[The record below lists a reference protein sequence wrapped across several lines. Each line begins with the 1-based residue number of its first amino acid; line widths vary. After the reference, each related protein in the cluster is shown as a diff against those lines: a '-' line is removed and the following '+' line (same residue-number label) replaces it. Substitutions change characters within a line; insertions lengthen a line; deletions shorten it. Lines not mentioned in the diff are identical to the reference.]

1 MSERPFGPPPPLWAR
16 AGLPAVNWKRQR
28 GLLISV
34 GVFLAMLIVLQLI
47 KGEGISYFDVSSITT
62 GAATLAIAA
71 VGETIV
77 ILAGGFDLS
86 AGAVISLVNVM
97 IIQFLGGGSEFSSEV
112 AALSGAEFIGAAL
125 ALALAVGAAVGAING
140 FLIAFLG
147 LSAIVV
153 TLATMFI
160 AQGAALLVMA
170 HAGGEAPWEFSMFFT
185 GEAIAGVL
193 PAPIV
198 VLAIVIVLWLALR
211 NSRLGTGIYAIGSD
225 EKSALAS
232 GTDVRMTKFWTYT
245 IAGMCYGAAGMF
257 MTAQIGAGDPL
268 IGAKFLLKIFAAVVI
283 GGTLIGGGRG
293 GCVGTVFGALTLT
306 IILTIFLLL
315 GMRTWYV
322 PLAEGAILILAVL
335 GLSMSRDLP
344 AVDAVRGWARALGAR
359 RVVPAAPAPV
369 AAVTA
374 ATAGGPGLL
383 QDLLDRMVERRGQAP
398 PSRPAPGWLAR
409 NQATL
414 RYISPTYVM
423 FAVIVIATAV
433 LFGANLSPLDYLN
446 VLLLFT
452 AFLAILGL
460 GQGAVII
467 SGGLDLSIAWAIAFP
482 AIVVTTYCFGEDGP
496 AYWAVPLALAIGLA
510 IGFLNGIVIVLFN
523 LSPIIVTL
531 AMAGML
537 EGISLIFSDGAPI
550 GGSPP
555 VLRWFVSSRLLGIAP
570 IGWFLIAFA
579 FAATVLLNRTAFGRR
594 LYTVGNSVTVARLSG
609 VWTASVIVG
618 AYMLSGFC
626 SALVGVLL
634 SGFSG
639 QAFFGMG
646 DPFLLQSIAVVVLGG
661 TLITGGR
668 GHFIG
673 ILGGALLFTA
683 LGSLLT
689 GTMLPEA
696 VRSIIYGLVLLG
708 AIVALRERA
717 DA

>member
-1 MSERPFGPPPPLWAR
+1 MSQGSLVPPPSRWPRL
-16 AGLPAVNWKRQR
+16 GLPAVNWSRQR
-28 GLLISV
+28 GLLIAV
-34 GVFLAMLIVLQLI
+34 GVFMVMLIILQLI

-62 GAATLAIAA
+62 GATTLALAA

-125 ALALAVGAAVGAING
+125 AMALAVGAAVGAING

-170 HAGGEAPWEFSMFFT
+170 HAGGEAPWEFSMFFS
-185 GEAIAGVL
+185 GDAVAGVL

-198 VLAIVIVLWLALR
+198 VLAVVIALWLALR
-211 NSRLGTGIYAIGSD
+211 NSRLGTALYAVGSD
-225 EKSALAS
+225 ERSALAS

-245 IAGMCYGAAGMF
+245 IAGVCYGAAGLF

-268 IGAKFLLKIFAAVVI
+268 IGTKFLLKIFAAVVI

-293 GCVGTVFGALTLT
+293 GCVGSVFGALTLT

-344 AVDAVRGWARALGAR
+344 LVDTVRGWRRALGAR
-359 RVVPAAPAPV
+359 TPAPARAAAAPR
-369 AAVTA
+369 
-374 ATAGGPGLL
+374 GQGPL
-383 QDLLDRMVERRGQAP
+383 QDLLGQVALRGG
-398 PSRPAPGWLAR
+398 PAGPGPGWLAR

-423 FAVIVIATAV
+423 FAVIVIATVV
-433 LFGANLSPLDYLN
+433 LFGADLSVLDYLN

-467 SGGLDLSIAWAIAFP
+467 SGGLDLSVAWAITFP

-510 IGFLNGIVIVLFN
+510 IGFLNGIAIVLFN

-570 IGWFLIAFA
+570 IGWFLIAFTI
-579 FAATVLLNRTAFGRR
+579 AATIFLNRTAFGRR
-594 LYTVGNSVTVARLSG
+594 LYAVGNSVTVARLSG
-609 VWTASVIVG
+609 VWTGSVIVG

-626 SALVGVLL
+626 SALVGVFF
-634 SGFSG
+634 SGFSA

-646 DPFLLQSIAVVVLGG
+646 DPYLLQSIAVVVLGG

-668 GHFIG
+668 GHFVG

-717 DA
+717 DG

>member
-1 MSERPFGPPPPLWAR
+1 MSDRSLVPPPSRWPR
-16 AGLPAVNWKRQR
+16 VGLAAVNWNRQR
-28 GLLISV
+28 GLLMSV
-34 GVFLAMLIVLQLI
+34 GVFLVMLIILQLI
-47 KGEGISYFDVSSITT
+47 KGEGITYFDVSSITT
-62 GAATLAIAA
+62 GAATLALAA

-97 IIQFLGGGSEFSSEV
+97 IIQFLGGGSEFSSDV
-112 AALSGAEFIGAAL
+112 AVLSGAEFIGAAL
-125 ALALAVGAAVGAING
+125 ALALAVGAAIGAING

-160 AQGAALLVMA
+160 AQGAALLVMT

-198 VLAIVIVLWLALR
+198 VLAVVIVLWLALR

-245 IAGMCYGAAGMF
+245 IAGVCYGAAGMF
-257 MTAQIGAGDPL
+257 MTAQIGSADPL

-293 GCVGTVFGALTLT
+293 GCVGTIFGALTLT

-335 GLSMSRDLP
+335 GLSLSRDMP
-344 AVDAVRGWARALGAR
+344 VVETVRGWRRALGAR
-359 RVVPAAPAPV
+359 ALASSPAASV
-369 AAVTA
+369 
-374 ATAGGPGLL
+374 TAGGQGLL
-383 QDLLDRMVERRGQAP
+383 QDLLGRAEARGGPGSAR
-398 PSRPAPGWLAR
+398 RPAAGWLAR

-423 FAVIVIATAV
+423 FAVIVIATV
-433 LFGANLSPLDYLN
+433 VIFGGDLSALEYLN

-467 SGGLDLSIAWAIAFP
+467 SGGLDLSVAWAITFP
-482 AIVVTTYCFGEDGP
+482 AIVVTTFCFGKDGP
-496 AYWAVPLALAIGLA
+496 AYWAVPLALVIGLA
-510 IGFLNGIVIVLFN
+510 IGFLNGLTIVLFR

-531 AMAGML
+531 AMAGLL

-555 VLRWFVSSRLLGIAP
+555 VLRWFVSGRLLGIAP

-579 FAATVLLNRTAFGRR
+579 IAATIFLNRTAFGRR
-594 LYTVGNSVTVARLSG
+594 LYAVGNSVTVARLSG
-609 VWTASVIVG
+609 VWTGSVIVG

-626 SALVGVLL
+626 SALVGVFL

-646 DPFLLQSIAVVVLGG
+646 DPYLLQSIAVVVLGG

-668 GHFIG
+668 GHFVG

>member
-1 MSERPFGPPPPLWAR
+1 MTLRSPGPLPRWADVS
-16 AGLPAVNWKRQR
+16 LPTVNWQRQR

-34 GVFLAMLIVLQLI
+34 GVFLVMLIILQLI
-47 KGEGISYFDVSSITT
+47 KGEGINYFDVSSVTT
-62 GAATLAIAA
+62 GATTLALAA

-97 IIQFLGGGSEFSSEV
+97 IIQFLGGGSEFSSDV

-125 ALALAVGAAVGAING
+125 ALALAVGAAIGAING

-160 AQGAALLVMA
+160 AQGAALLVMT

-193 PAPIV
+193 PAPII
-198 VLAIVIVLWLALR
+198 VLAIAIVLWLALR

-245 IAGMCYGAAGMF
+245 IAGVCYGAAGMF

-268 IGAKFLLKIFAAVVI
+268 IGTKFLLKIFAAVVI

-322 PLAEGAILILAVL
+322 PLAEGAILIFAVL

-344 AVDAVRGWARALGAR
+344 VFETVRGWRRALGTR
-359 RVVPAAPAPV
+359 WLAPV
-369 AAVTA
+369 SSA
-374 ATAGGPGLL
+374 ATAAVGGRGLL
-383 QDLLDRMVERRGQAP
+383 QDLLSSATVRSGPD
-398 PSRPAPGWLAR
+398 PAQSAAGWLAR

-423 FAVIVIATAV
+423 FAVIVIATVV
-433 LFGANLSPLDYLN
+433 LFGESLSALEYLN

-467 SGGLDLSIAWAIAFP
+467 SGGLDLSVAWAITFP
-482 AIVVTTYCFGEDGP
+482 AIVVTTFCFGENGP

-510 IGFLNGIVIVLFN
+510 IGFLNGIMIVLFS

-531 AMAGML
+531 AMAGLL

-570 IGWFLIAFA
+570 IGWFLIGFA
-579 FAATVLLNRTAFGRR
+579 IAATIFLNRTAFGRR

-609 VWTASVIVG
+609 VWTGSVIVG

-646 DPFLLQSIAVVVLGG
+646 DPYLLQSIAVVVLGG

-668 GHFIG
+668 GHFVG

-717 DA
+717 DG

>member
-1 MSERPFGPPPPLWAR
+1 MNGRPLLPLPRFDR
-16 AGLPAVNWKRQR
+16 ASLPVVNWQRQR

-34 GVFLAMLIVLQLI
+34 GVFLVMLIILQLV

-62 GAATLAIAA
+62 GATTLALAA

-97 IIQFLGGGSEFSSEV
+97 IIQFLGGGSEFSSDV

-125 ALALAVGAAVGAING
+125 ALALAVGAVIGAING

-160 AQGAALLVMA
+160 AQGAALLVMT

-193 PAPIV
+193 PAPII
-198 VLAIVIVLWLALR
+198 VLAVVIALWLALR

-225 EKSALAS
+225 EKSARAS

-245 IAGMCYGAAGMF
+245 IAGVCYGAAGMF

-322 PLAEGAILILAVL
+322 PLAEGAILIFAVL

-344 AVDAVRGWARALGAR
+344 VVDVVRGWRQALATR
-359 RVVPAAPAPV
+359 WRSPVVPS
-369 AAVTA
+369 
-374 ATAGGPGLL
+374 AGLKGDGLL
-383 QDLLDRMVERRGQAP
+383 QDLLGRTAARGGP
-398 PSRPAPGWLAR
+398 DLTRPTAGWFTR

-423 FAVIVIATAV
+423 FAVIVIATV
-433 LFGANLSPLDYLN
+433 VIFGGDLSALEYLN

-467 SGGLDLSIAWAIAFP
+467 SGGLDLSVAWAVTFP
-482 AIVVTTYCFGEDGP
+482 AIVVTTFCFGENGP

-510 IGFLNGIVIVLFN
+510 IGFLNGIMIVLFS

-555 VLRWFVSSRLLGIAP
+555 VLRWFVSSRLLGLAP

-579 FAATVLLNRTAFGRR
+579 IVATIFLNRTAFGRR

-609 VWTASVIVG
+609 VWTGSVIVG

-668 GHFIG
+668 GHFVG

-696 VRSIIYGLVLLG
+696 VRSIIYGL
-708 AIVALRERA
+708 
-717 DA
+717 

>member
-1 MSERPFGPPPPLWAR
+1 MSDRSLMPPPSRWPRVSLT
-16 AGLPAVNWKRQR
+16 AVNWNRQR

-34 GVFLAMLIVLQLI
+34 GVFLVMLIILQLV

-62 GAATLAIAA
+62 GATTLALAA

-97 IIQFLGGGSEFSSEV
+97 IIQFLGGGSEFSSDV
-112 AALSGAEFIGAAL
+112 AALSGADFIGAAL
-125 ALALAVGAAVGAING
+125 ALALAVGGVIGAING

-160 AQGAALLVMA
+160 AQGAALLVMT

-193 PAPIV
+193 PAPII
-198 VLAIVIVLWLALR
+198 VLATVIVLWLALR

-245 IAGMCYGAAGMF
+245 IAGVCYGAAGMF

-322 PLAEGAILILAVL
+322 PLAEGAILIFAVL

-344 AVDAVRGWARALGAR
+344 VFETVRGWRRALGAR
-359 RVVPAAPAPV
+359 WRAPVVPS
-369 AAVTA
+369 
-374 ATAGGPGLL
+374 AGLRGDGLL
-383 QDLLDRMVERRGQAP
+383 QDLLGRAAARGGPAQA
-398 PSRPAPGWLAR
+398 RPAAGWLAR

-423 FAVIVIATAV
+423 FAVIVIATVV
-433 LFGANLSPLDYLN
+433 LFGENLSALEYLN

-467 SGGLDLSIAWAIAFP
+467 SGGLDLSVAWAIAFP
-482 AIVVTTYCFGEDGP
+482 AIVVTTYCFGENGP

-510 IGFLNGIVIVLFN
+510 IGFLNGLMIVLFR

-555 VLRWFVSSRLLGIAP
+555 VLRWFVSGRLLGIAP

-579 FAATVLLNRTAFGRR
+579 IAATIFLNRTAFGRR
-594 LYTVGNSVTVARLSG
+594 LYAVGNSVTVARLSG
-609 VWTASVIVG
+609 VWTGSVIVG

-668 GHFIG
+668 GHFVG

>member
-1 MSERPFGPPPPLWAR
+1 MRGKGFS
-16 AGLPAVNWKRQR
+16 LPWTHPSRLSIDWSRRR
-28 GLLISV
+28 GLAISV
-34 GVFLAMLIVLQLI
+34 GVFVAMLIVLQSI
-47 KGEGISYFDVSSITT
+47 KGEGISYFDMSSITT
-62 GAATLAIAA
+62 GATTLALAA

-97 IIQFLGGGSEFSSEV
+97 IVRFLGGAAAFATGTP
-112 AALSGAEFIGAAL
+112 ALSGAEFIAAAL
-125 ALALAVGAAVGAING
+125 ALSLAVGGLIGAING

-147 LSAIVV
+147 LQAIVV

-185 GEAIAGVL
+185 GDAVAGVL

-198 VLAIVIVLWLALR
+198 VLALVVGLWLLLK
-211 NSRLGTGIYAIGSD
+211 NSRLGTGIYAVGSD
-225 EKSALAS
+225 ENAALAS
-232 GTDVRMTKFWTYT
+232 GADVRMTKFWTYT

-268 IGAKFLLKIFAAVVI
+268 IGAKFLLKIFAAVVL

-335 GLSMSRDLP
+335 GLSMNRESPAIETVRTWVRTLAASGRIPRPAGARTSERPVVQRDLLSQM
-344 AVDAVRGWARALGAR
+344 AARED
-359 RVVPAAPAPV
+359 
-369 AAVTA
+369 
-374 ATAGGPGLL
+374 PG
-383 QDLLDRMVERRGQAP
+383 E
-398 PSRPAPGWLAR
+398 SRPMAGWFTR
-409 NQATL
+409 NRATL
-414 RYISPTYVM
+414 RYISPTYAM
-423 FAVIVIATAV
+423 FAAIVVATVI
-433 LFGANLSPLDYLN
+433 LYGESLSALDYLN
-446 VLLLFT
+446 ALLLFT

-467 SGGLDLSIAWAIAFP
+467 SGGLDLSVAWAITFP
-482 AIVVTTYCFGEDGP
+482 AIVVTTYCFGENGP
-496 AYWAVPLALAIGLA
+496 AYWAVPLALAIGLL
-510 IGFLNGIVIVLFN
+510 IGFLNGVVIVLFS

-531 AMAGML
+531 AMAGIL
-537 EGISLIFSDGAPI
+537 EGVSLVFSDGAPI

-555 VLRWFVSSRLLGIAP
+555 ALRWFLSGRLLGLTP
-570 IGWFLIAFA
+570 IGWFLVAFA
-579 FAATVLLNRTAFGRR
+579 LAATVFLNQTAFGRR
-594 LYTVGNSVTVARLSG
+594 LYTIGNSITVARLSG
-609 VWTASVIVG
+609 VWTGSIVVG

-668 GHFIG
+668 GHFVG

-683 LGSLLT
+683 LGSMLS

-708 AIVALRERA
+708 AVVALRERA
-717 DA
+717 GA

>member
-1 MSERPFGPPPPLWAR
+1 MSERPFGPQTPWAR

-62 GAATLAIAA
+62 GATTLALAA

-112 AALSGAEFIGAAL
+112 AALSGAEFIAAAL
-125 ALALAVGAAVGAING
+125 ALSLAVGGAVGAING

-170 HAGGEAPWEFSMFFT
+170 HAGGEAPWEFSMFFS
-185 GEAIAGVL
+185 GDAVVGAL

-198 VLAIVIVLWLALR
+198 VLAVVIALWLALR
-211 NSRLGTGIYAIGSD
+211 NSRLGTGIYAVGSD
-225 EKSALAS
+225 EKAALAS

-268 IGAKFLLKIFAAVVI
+268 IGTKFLLKIFAAVVI

-293 GCVGTVFGALTLT
+293 GCVGSVFGALTLT

-344 AVDAVRGWARALGAR
+344 AVDAVRGWARALGAGR
-359 RVVPAAPAPV
+359 AVPAAPAALAAP
-369 AAVTA
+369 AAV
-374 ATAGGPGLL
+374 TAGGPGLL
-383 QDLLDRMVERRGQAP
+383 QDLLGRVAEHRGRAP
-398 PSRPAPGWLAR
+398 ARPVRPAGWLAR

-433 LFGANLSPLDYLN
+433 LFGADLSVLDYLN

-482 AIVVTTYCFGEDGP
+482 AIVVTTYCFGENGP

-555 VLRWFVSSRLLGIAP
+555 VLRWFVSGRLLGIAP

-579 FAATVLLNRTAFGRR
+579 IAATVLLNRTAFGRR

-668 GHFIG
+668 GHFVG

>member
-1 MSERPFGPPPPLWAR
+1 MKGGEAPGRFLLPWSRPGRPSIDWSR
-16 AGLPAVNWKRQR
+16 RR
-28 GLLISV
+28 GLAISV
-34 GVFLAMLIVLQLI
+34 GVFVTMLIVLQLV

-62 GAATLAIAA
+62 GAATLALAA

-97 IIQFLGGGSEFSSEV
+97 IVRFLGGAAAFATGTP
-112 AALSGAEFIGAAL
+112 ALSGAEFIAAAL
-125 ALALAVGAAVGAING
+125 TLSLAVGGLVGAING

-147 LSAIVV
+147 LQAIVV

-185 GEAIAGVL
+185 GDAVAGAL

-198 VLAIVIVLWLALR
+198 VLALVVGLWLLLK
-211 NSRLGTGIYAIGSD
+211 NSRLGTGIYAVGSD
-225 EKSALAS
+225 ENAALAS
-232 GTDVRMTKFWTYT
+232 GADVRMTKFWTYA

-257 MTAQIGAGDPL
+257 MTAQIGTGDPL
-268 IGAKFLLKIFAAVVI
+268 IGAKFLLKIFAAVVL
-283 GGTLIGGGRG
+283 GGTLLGGGRG

-335 GLSMSRDLP
+335 GLSMNRESPAIEAVRSWVRTLAAGGLIPRPAGARASGRQAVQRDLL
-344 AVDAVRGWARALGAR
+344 RRMTARDD
-359 RVVPAAPAPV
+359 
-369 AAVTA
+369 
-374 ATAGGPGLL
+374 PG
-383 QDLLDRMVERRGQAP
+383 E
-398 PSRPAPGWLAR
+398 SRPLAGWLTR
-409 NQATL
+409 NRATL
-414 RYISPTYVM
+414 RYISPTYAM
-423 FAVIVIATAV
+423 FAAIVVATMI
-433 LFGANLSPLDYLN
+433 LYGESLSALDYLN
-446 VLLLFT
+446 ALLLFT
-452 AFLAILGL
+452 AFLALLGL

-467 SGGLDLSIAWAIAFP
+467 SGGLDLSVAWAITFP
-482 AIVVTTYCFGEDGP
+482 AIVVTTYCFGENGP
-496 AYWAVPLALAIGLA
+496 AYWAVPLALAIGLL
-510 IGFLNGIVIVLFN
+510 IGFLNGIVIVLFS
-523 LSPIIVTL
+523 LSPIIATL
-531 AMAGML
+531 AMAGIL
-537 EGISLIFSDGAPI
+537 EGVSLVFSDGAPI

-555 VLRWFVSSRLLGIAP
+555 ALRWFLSGRLLGITP
-570 IGWFLIAFA
+570 IGWFLVAFA
-579 FAATVLLNRTAFGRR
+579 LAATVFLNQTAFGRR

-609 VWTASVIVG
+609 VWTGSIVVG
-618 AYMLSGFC
+618 VYMLSGFC
-626 SALVGVLL
+626 SALVGVML

-683 LGSLLT
+683 LGSMLS

-708 AIVALRERA
+708 AVVALRERA
-717 DA
+717 GA

>member
-1 MSERPFGPPPPLWAR
+1 MNGRPLLPLPRLDR
-16 AGLPAVNWKRQR
+16 ASLPVVNWQRQR

-34 GVFLAMLIVLQLI
+34 GVFLVMLIILQLV

-62 GAATLAIAA
+62 GATTLALAA

-97 IIQFLGGGSEFSSEV
+97 IIQFLGGGSEFSSDV

-125 ALALAVGAAVGAING
+125 ALALAVGAVIGAING

-160 AQGAALLVMA
+160 AQGAALLVMT

-193 PAPIV
+193 PAPII
-198 VLAIVIVLWLALR
+198 VLAVVIVLWLLLR

-225 EKSALAS
+225 ERSALAS

-245 IAGMCYGAAGMF
+245 IAGVCYGAAGMF

-322 PLAEGAILILAVL
+322 PLAEGAILIFAVL

-344 AVDAVRGWARALGAR
+344 VVDVVRGWRQALRTRWRAP
-359 RVVPAAPAPV
+359 VVPSV
-369 AAVTA
+369 GL
-374 ATAGGPGLL
+374 GGDGLL
-383 QDLLDRMVERRGQAP
+383 QDLLGRTAARGGP
-398 PSRPAPGWLAR
+398 DLTRPTAGWFTR

-423 FAVIVIATAV
+423 FAVIVIATV
-433 LFGANLSPLDYLN
+433 VIFGKDLSALEYLN

-467 SGGLDLSIAWAIAFP
+467 SGGLDLSVAWAITFP
-482 AIVVTTYCFGEDGP
+482 AIVVTTFCFGENGP

-510 IGFLNGIVIVLFN
+510 IGCLNGLMIVLFRM
-523 LSPIIVTL
+523 SPIIVTL

-555 VLRWFVSSRLLGIAP
+555 VLRWFVSGRLLGIAP

-579 FAATVLLNRTAFGRR
+579 IAATIFLNRTAFGRR

-609 VWTASVIVG
+609 VWTGSVIVG

-668 GHFIG
+668 GHFVG

>member
-1 MSERPFGPPPPLWAR
+1 MSDRSLVPPPSRWPRVGVA
-16 AGLPAVNWKRQR
+16 AVNWNRQR
-28 GLLISV
+28 GLLMSV
-34 GVFLAMLIVLQLI
+34 GVFLVMLIILQLI
-47 KGEGISYFDVSSITT
+47 KGEGITYFDVSSITT
-62 GAATLAIAA
+62 GAATLALAA

-97 IIQFLGGGSEFSSEV
+97 IIQFLGGGSEFSSDV
-112 AALSGAEFIGAAL
+112 AVLSGAEFIGAAL
-125 ALALAVGAAVGAING
+125 ALALAVGATIGAING
-140 FLIAFLG
+140 FLIAFVG

-160 AQGAALLVMA
+160 AQGAALLVMT

-193 PAPIV
+193 PAPII
-198 VLAIVIVLWLALR
+198 VLAVVIVLWLALR

-245 IAGMCYGAAGMF
+245 IAGVCYGAAGMF
-257 MTAQIGAGDPL
+257 MTAQIGSADPL

-293 GCVGTVFGALTLT
+293 GCVGTIFGALTLT

-335 GLSMSRDLP
+335 GLSLSRDLP
-344 AVDAVRGWARALGAR
+344 VVETVRGWRRAPSTRALASS
-359 RVVPAAPAPV
+359 PAAS
-369 AAVTA
+369 VT
-374 ATAGGPGLL
+374 TGGQGLL
-383 QDLLDRMVERRGQAP
+383 QDLLGRAEARGGPGSAR
-398 PSRPAPGWLAR
+398 RPAAGWLAR

-423 FAVIVIATAV
+423 FAVIVIATV
-433 LFGANLSPLDYLN
+433 VIFGGDLSALEYLN

-467 SGGLDLSIAWAIAFP
+467 SGGLDLSVAWAITFP
-482 AIVVTTYCFGEDGP
+482 AIVVTTFCFGEDGP
-496 AYWAVPLALAIGLA
+496 AYWAVPLALVIGLA
-510 IGFLNGIVIVLFN
+510 IGFLNGFMIVLFR

-555 VLRWFVSSRLLGIAP
+555 VLRWFVSGRLLGIAP

-579 FAATVLLNRTAFGRR
+579 IAATIFLNRTAFGRR
-594 LYTVGNSVTVARLSG
+594 LYAVGNSVTVARLSG
-609 VWTASVIVG
+609 VWTGSVIVG

-626 SALVGVLL
+626 SALVGVFL

-646 DPFLLQSIAVVVLGG
+646 DPYLLQSIAVVVLGG

-668 GHFIG
+668 GHFVG

-717 DA
+717 DG

>member
-1 MSERPFGPPPPLWAR
+1 
-16 AGLPAVNWKRQR
+16 
-28 GLLISV
+28 
-34 GVFLAMLIVLQLI
+34 
-47 KGEGISYFDVSSITT
+47 
-62 GAATLAIAA
+62 
-71 VGETIV
+71 
-77 ILAGGFDLS
+77 
-86 AGAVISLVNVM
+86 
-97 IIQFLGGGSEFSSEV
+97 
-112 AALSGAEFIGAAL
+112 
-125 ALALAVGAAVGAING
+125 
-140 FLIAFLG
+140 
-147 LSAIVV
+147 
-153 TLATMFI
+153 
-160 AQGAALLVMA
+160 
-170 HAGGEAPWEFSMFFT
+170 
-185 GEAIAGVL
+185 
-193 PAPIV
+193 
-198 VLAIVIVLWLALR
+198 
-211 NSRLGTGIYAIGSD
+211 
-225 EKSALAS
+225 
-232 GTDVRMTKFWTYT
+232 MTKFWTYT

-359 RVVPAAPAPV
+359 RVVPAAPAPA
-369 AAVTA
+369 AAV
-374 ATAGGPGLL
+374 TAGGPGLL

-398 PSRPAPGWLAR
+398 PSRPAAGWLAR

-482 AIVVTTYCFGEDGP
+482 AIVVTTYCFGENGP

-668 GHFIG
+668 GHFVG

>member
-1 MSERPFGPPPPLWAR
+1 M
-16 AGLPAVNWKRQR
+16 
-28 GLLISV
+28 SV
-34 GVFLAMLIVLQLI
+34 GVFLVMLIILQLI
-47 KGEGISYFDVSSITT
+47 KGEGITYFDVSSITT
-62 GAATLAIAA
+62 GAATLALAA

-97 IIQFLGGGSEFSSEV
+97 IIQFLGGGSEFSSDV
-112 AALSGAEFIGAAL
+112 AVLSGAEFIGAAL
-125 ALALAVGAAVGAING
+125 ALALAVGAAIGAING
-140 FLIAFLG
+140 FLIAFVG

-160 AQGAALLVMA
+160 AQGAALLVMT

-193 PAPIV
+193 PAPII
-198 VLAIVIVLWLALR
+198 VLAVVIVLWLALR

-245 IAGMCYGAAGMF
+245 IAGVCYGAAGMF
-257 MTAQIGAGDPL
+257 MTAQIGSADPL

-293 GCVGTVFGALTLT
+293 GCVGTIFGALTLT

-335 GLSMSRDLP
+335 GLSLSRDMP
-344 AVDAVRGWARALGAR
+344 VVETVRGWRRALGAR
-359 RVVPAAPAPV
+359 ALAPR
-369 AAVTA
+369 TA
-374 ATAGGPGLL
+374 ATVTAGGQGLL
-383 QDLLDRMVERRGQAP
+383 QDLLGRAEARGGPGSAR
-398 PSRPAPGWLAR
+398 RPAAGWLAR

-423 FAVIVIATAV
+423 FAVIVIATV
-433 LFGANLSPLDYLN
+433 VIFGGDLSALEYLN

-467 SGGLDLSIAWAIAFP
+467 SGGLDLSVAWAITFP
-482 AIVVTTYCFGEDGP
+482 AIVVTTFCFGKDGP
-496 AYWAVPLALAIGLA
+496 AYWAVPLALVIGLA
-510 IGFLNGIVIVLFN
+510 IGFLNGLMIVLFR

-531 AMAGML
+531 AMAGLL

-555 VLRWFVSSRLLGIAP
+555 VLRWFVSGRLLGIAP

-579 FAATVLLNRTAFGRR
+579 IAATIFLNRTAFGRR
-594 LYTVGNSVTVARLSG
+594 LYAVGNSVTVARLSG
-609 VWTASVIVG
+609 VWTGSVIVG

-626 SALVGVLL
+626 SALVGVFL

-646 DPFLLQSIAVVVLGG
+646 DPYLLQSIAVVVLGG

-668 GHFIG
+668 GHFVG

>member
-1 MSERPFGPPPPLWAR
+1 MSGKGFSLPWAHGGRPSIDWSR
-16 AGLPAVNWKRQR
+16 RR
-28 GLLISV
+28 GLAISV
-34 GVFLAMLIVLQLI
+34 GVFVAMLIVLQFV

-62 GAATLAIAA
+62 GAATLALAA

-97 IIQFLGGGSEFSSEV
+97 IVQFLGGAAAFATG
-112 AALSGAEFIGAAL
+112 APALSGAEFIAAAL
-125 ALALAVGAAVGAING
+125 ALSLAVGGLIGAING

-147 LSAIVV
+147 LQAIVV

-185 GEAIAGVL
+185 GDAVAGVL

-198 VLAIVIVLWLALR
+198 VLALVVGLWLLLK
-211 NSRLGTGIYAIGSD
+211 NSRLGTGIYAVGSD
-225 EKSALAS
+225 ENAALAS
-232 GTDVRMTKFWTYT
+232 GADVRMTKFWTYA

-268 IGAKFLLKIFAAVVI
+268 IGAKFLLKIFAAVVL

-335 GLSMSRDLP
+335 GLSMNRESPAIETVRAWMRTLAAGGRIPRPANARAGGRQAVPRDLLSRMAARDDP
-344 AVDAVRGWARALGAR
+344 GESQPMAGWF
-359 RVVPAAPAPV
+359 
-369 AAVTA
+369 T
-374 ATAGGPGLL
+374 
-383 QDLLDRMVERRGQAP
+383 
-398 PSRPAPGWLAR
+398 R
-409 NQATL
+409 NRATL
-414 RYISPTYVM
+414 RYISPTYAM
-423 FAVIVIATAV
+423 FAAIVVATVI
-433 LFGANLSPLDYLN
+433 FYGEGLSALDYLN
-446 VLLLFT
+446 ALLLFT

-467 SGGLDLSIAWAIAFP
+467 SGGLDLSVAWAITFP
-482 AIVVTTYCFGEDGP
+482 AIVVTTYCFGENGP
-496 AYWAVPLALAIGLA
+496 AYWAVPLALAIGLL
-510 IGFLNGIVIVLFN
+510 IGFLNGVVIVLFG

-531 AMAGML
+531 AMAGIL
-537 EGISLIFSDGAPI
+537 EGVSLVFSDGAPI

-555 VLRWFVSSRLLGIAP
+555 ALRWFLSGRLLGITP
-570 IGWFLIAFA
+570 IGWFLVAFA
-579 FAATVLLNRTAFGRR
+579 LAATVFLNQTAFGRR
-594 LYTVGNSVTVARLSG
+594 LYTVGNSMTVARLSG
-609 VWTASVIVG
+609 VWTGSIVVG

-668 GHFIG
+668 GHFVG

-683 LGSLLT
+683 LGSMLS

-708 AIVALRERA
+708 AVVALRERA
-717 DA
+717 GA

>member
-1 MSERPFGPPPPLWAR
+1 M
-16 AGLPAVNWKRQR
+16 
-28 GLLISV
+28 SV
-34 GVFLAMLIVLQLI
+34 GVFLVMLIILQLI
-47 KGEGISYFDVSSITT
+47 KGEGITYFDVSSITT
-62 GAATLAIAA
+62 GAATLALAA

-97 IIQFLGGGSEFSSEV
+97 IIQFLGGGSEFSSDV
-112 AALSGAEFIGAAL
+112 AVLSGAEFIGAAL
-125 ALALAVGAAVGAING
+125 ALALAVGAAIGAING
-140 FLIAFLG
+140 FLIAFVG

-160 AQGAALLVMA
+160 AQGAALLVMT

-193 PAPIV
+193 PAPII
-198 VLAIVIVLWLALR
+198 VLAVVIVLWLALR

-245 IAGMCYGAAGMF
+245 IAGVCYGAAGMF
-257 MTAQIGAGDPL
+257 MTAQIGSADPL

-293 GCVGTVFGALTLT
+293 GCVGTIFGALTLT

-335 GLSMSRDLP
+335 GLSLSRDMP
-344 AVDAVRGWARALGAR
+344 VVETVRGWRRALGAR
-359 RVVPAAPAPV
+359 ALASSPAASV
-369 AAVTA
+369 
-374 ATAGGPGLL
+374 TAGGQGLL
-383 QDLLDRMVERRGQAP
+383 QDLLGRADARGGPGSAR
-398 PSRPAPGWLAR
+398 RPAAGWLAR

-423 FAVIVIATAV
+423 FAVIVIATV
-433 LFGANLSPLDYLN
+433 VIFGGDLSALEYLN

-467 SGGLDLSIAWAIAFP
+467 SGGLDLSVAWAITFP
-482 AIVVTTYCFGEDGP
+482 AIVVTTFCFGEDGP
-496 AYWAVPLALAIGLA
+496 AYWAVPLALVIGLA
-510 IGFLNGIVIVLFN
+510 IGFLNGFMIVLFR

-531 AMAGML
+531 AMAGLL

-555 VLRWFVSSRLLGIAP
+555 VLRWFVSGRLLGIAP

-579 FAATVLLNRTAFGRR
+579 IVATIFLNRTAFGRR
-594 LYTVGNSVTVARLSG
+594 LYAVGNSVTVARLSG
-609 VWTASVIVG
+609 VWTGSVIVG

-626 SALVGVLL
+626 SALVGVFL

-646 DPFLLQSIAVVVLGG
+646 DPYLLQSIAVVVLGG

-668 GHFIG
+668 GHFVG

>member
-1 MSERPFGPPPPLWAR
+1 MSDRSLVPPPSRWPRVGVA
-16 AGLPAVNWKRQR
+16 AVNWNRQR
-28 GLLISV
+28 GLLMSV
-34 GVFLAMLIVLQLI
+34 GVFLVMLIILQLI
-47 KGEGISYFDVSSITT
+47 KGEGITYFDVSSITT
-62 GAATLAIAA
+62 GAATLALAA

-97 IIQFLGGGSEFSSEV
+97 IIQFLGGGSEFSSDV
-112 AALSGAEFIGAAL
+112 AVLSGAEFIGAAL
-125 ALALAVGAAVGAING
+125 ALALAVGAAIGAING
-140 FLIAFLG
+140 FLIAFVG

-160 AQGAALLVMA
+160 AQGAALLVMT

-198 VLAIVIVLWLALR
+198 VLAVVIVLWLALR

-245 IAGMCYGAAGMF
+245 IAGVCYGAAGMF
-257 MTAQIGAGDPL
+257 MTAQIGSADPL

-293 GCVGTVFGALTLT
+293 GCVGTIFGALTLT

-335 GLSMSRDLP
+335 GLSLSRDLP
-344 AVDAVRGWARALGAR
+344 VVETVRGWRRALSTRALASS
-359 RVVPAAPAPV
+359 PAAS
-369 AAVTA
+369 VT
-374 ATAGGPGLL
+374 TGGQGLL
-383 QDLLDRMVERRGQAP
+383 QDLLGRAEARGGPGSAR
-398 PSRPAPGWLAR
+398 RPAAGWLAR

-423 FAVIVIATAV
+423 FAVIVIATV
-433 LFGANLSPLDYLN
+433 VIFGGDLSALEYLN

-467 SGGLDLSIAWAIAFP
+467 SGGLDLSVAWAITFP
-482 AIVVTTYCFGEDGP
+482 AIVVTTFCFGKDGP
-496 AYWAVPLALAIGLA
+496 AYWAVPLALVIGLA
-510 IGFLNGIVIVLFN
+510 IGFLNGFMIVLFR

-531 AMAGML
+531 AMAGLL

-555 VLRWFVSSRLLGIAP
+555 VLRWFVSGRLLGIAP

-579 FAATVLLNRTAFGRR
+579 IAATIFLNRTAFGRR
-594 LYTVGNSVTVARLSG
+594 LYAVGNSVTVARLSG
-609 VWTASVIVG
+609 VWTGSVIVG

-626 SALVGVLL
+626 SALVGVFL

-646 DPFLLQSIAVVVLGG
+646 DPYLLQSIAVVVLGG

-668 GHFIG
+668 GHFVG

>member
-1 MSERPFGPPPPLWAR
+1 MSDRSLVPPPSRWPRVGVA
-16 AGLPAVNWKRQR
+16 AVNWNRQR
-28 GLLISV
+28 GLLMSV
-34 GVFLAMLIVLQLI
+34 GVFLVMLIILQLI
-47 KGEGISYFDVSSITT
+47 KGEGITYFDVSSITT
-62 GAATLAIAA
+62 GAATLALAA

-97 IIQFLGGGSEFSSEV
+97 IIQFLGGGSEFSSDV
-112 AALSGAEFIGAAL
+112 AVLSGAEFIGAAL
-125 ALALAVGAAVGAING
+125 ALALAVGAAIGAING

-160 AQGAALLVMA
+160 AQGAALLVMT

-198 VLAIVIVLWLALR
+198 VLAVVIVLWLALR

-245 IAGMCYGAAGMF
+245 IAGVCYGAAGMF
-257 MTAQIGAGDPL
+257 MTAQIGSADPL

-293 GCVGTVFGALTLT
+293 GCVGTIFGALTLT

-335 GLSMSRDLP
+335 GLSLSRDLP
-344 AVDAVRGWARALGAR
+344 VVETVRGWRRALGAR
-359 RVVPAAPAPV
+359 ALASSPAASV
-369 AAVTA
+369 
-374 ATAGGPGLL
+374 TAGGQGLL
-383 QDLLDRMVERRGQAP
+383 QDLLGRAEARGGPGSAR
-398 PSRPAPGWLAR
+398 RPAAGWLAR

-423 FAVIVIATAV
+423 FAVIVIATV
-433 LFGANLSPLDYLN
+433 VIFGGDLSALEYLN

-467 SGGLDLSIAWAIAFP
+467 SGGLDLSVAWAITFP
-482 AIVVTTYCFGEDGP
+482 AIVVTTFCFGKDGP
-496 AYWAVPLALAIGLA
+496 AYWAVPLALVIGLA
-510 IGFLNGIVIVLFN
+510 IGFLNGFMIVLFR

-531 AMAGML
+531 AMAGLL

-555 VLRWFVSSRLLGIAP
+555 VLRWFVSGRLLGIAP

-579 FAATVLLNRTAFGRR
+579 IVATIFLNRTAFGRR
-594 LYTVGNSVTVARLSG
+594 LYAVGNSVTVARLSG
-609 VWTASVIVG
+609 VWTGSVIVG

-626 SALVGVLL
+626 SALVGVFL

-646 DPFLLQSIAVVVLGG
+646 DPYLLQSIAVVVLGG

-668 GHFIG
+668 GHFVG

>member
-1 MSERPFGPPPPLWAR
+1 MSDRSLVPPPSRWPR
-16 AGLPAVNWKRQR
+16 VGLPAVNWNRQR
-28 GLLISV
+28 GLLMSV
-34 GVFLAMLIVLQLI
+34 GVFLVMLIILQLI
-47 KGEGISYFDVSSITT
+47 KGEGITYFDVSSITT
-62 GAATLAIAA
+62 GAATLALAA

-97 IIQFLGGGSEFSSEV
+97 IIQFLGGGSEFSSDV

-125 ALALAVGAAVGAING
+125 ALALAVGAAIGAING
-140 FLIAFLG
+140 FLIAFVG

-160 AQGAALLVMA
+160 AQGAALLVMT

-198 VLAIVIVLWLALR
+198 VLAVVIVLWLALR

-245 IAGMCYGAAGMF
+245 IAGVCYGAAGMF
-257 MTAQIGAGDPL
+257 MTAQIGSADPL

-293 GCVGTVFGALTLT
+293 GCVGTIFGALTLT

-335 GLSMSRDLP
+335 GLSLSRDLP
-344 AVDAVRGWARALGAR
+344 VVETVRGWRRALSTRALAAG
-359 RVVPAAPAPV
+359 PAASV
-369 AAVTA
+369 
-374 ATAGGPGLL
+374 TAGGQGLL
-383 QDLLDRMVERRGQAP
+383 QDLLGRAEARGGPGSA
-398 PSRPAPGWLAR
+398 RPAAGWLAR

-423 FAVIVIATAV
+423 FAVIVIATV
-433 LFGANLSPLDYLN
+433 VIFGGDLSALEYLN

-467 SGGLDLSIAWAIAFP
+467 SGGLDLSVAWAITFP
-482 AIVVTTYCFGEDGP
+482 AIVVTTFCFGEDGP
-496 AYWAVPLALAIGLA
+496 AYWAVPLALVIGLA
-510 IGFLNGIVIVLFN
+510 IGFLNGFMIVLFR

-555 VLRWFVSSRLLGIAP
+555 VLRWFVSGRLLGIAP

-579 FAATVLLNRTAFGRR
+579 IAATIFLNRTAFGRR
-594 LYTVGNSVTVARLSG
+594 LYAVGNSVTVARLSG
-609 VWTASVIVG
+609 VWTGSVIVG

-626 SALVGVLL
+626 SALVGVFL

-646 DPFLLQSIAVVVLGG
+646 DPYLLQSIAVVVLGG

-668 GHFIG
+668 GHFVG

>member
-1 MSERPFGPPPPLWAR
+1 MSDRSLPPPPSRWLR
-16 AGLPAVNWKRQR
+16 VGRPAVNWNRQR

-34 GVFLAMLIVLQLI
+34 GVFLVMLIILQLI
-47 KGEGISYFDVSSITT
+47 KGEGISYFDVSSIVT
-62 GAATLAIAA
+62 GATTLALAA

-97 IIQFLGGGSEFSSEV
+97 IIQFLGGGSEFSSDV

-125 ALALAVGAAVGAING
+125 ALALAVGGAIGAING

-193 PAPIV
+193 PAPIL

-245 IAGMCYGAAGMF
+245 IAGVCYGAAGMF

-322 PLAEGAILILAVL
+322 PLAEGAILIFAVL

-344 AVDAVRGWARALGAR
+344 VVDVVRGWRQALRTRWRAP
-359 RVVPAAPAPV
+359 VVPPAGL
-369 AAVTA
+369 
-374 ATAGGPGLL
+374 GGDGLL
-383 QDLLDRMVERRGQAP
+383 QDLLGRTAVRGGP
-398 PSRPAPGWLAR
+398 DLTRPTAGWFTR

-423 FAVIVIATAV
+423 FAVIVIATV
-433 LFGANLSPLDYLN
+433 VIFGKDLSALEYLN

-467 SGGLDLSIAWAIAFP
+467 SGGLDLSVAWAITFP
-482 AIVVTTYCFGEDGP
+482 AIVVTTFCFGENGP
-496 AYWAVPLALAIGLA
+496 AYWAVPLALAVGLA
-510 IGFLNGIVIVLFN
+510 IGFLNGIFIVLFS

-579 FAATVLLNRTAFGRR
+579 IVATIFLNRTAFGRR

-609 VWTASVIVG
+609 VSTGSVIVG

-646 DPFLLQSIAVVVLGG
+646 DPYLLQSIAVVVLGG

-668 GHFIG
+668 GHFVG

>member
-1 MSERPFGPPPPLWAR
+1 MSDRSLVPPPSRWPRVGVA
-16 AGLPAVNWKRQR
+16 AVNWNRQR
-28 GLLISV
+28 GLLMSV
-34 GVFLAMLIVLQLI
+34 GVFLVMLIILQLI
-47 KGEGISYFDVSSITT
+47 KGEGITYFDVSSITT
-62 GAATLAIAA
+62 GAATLALAA

-97 IIQFLGGGSEFSSEV
+97 IIQFLGGGSEFSSDV
-112 AALSGAEFIGAAL
+112 AVLSGAEFIGAAL
-125 ALALAVGAAVGAING
+125 ALALAVGAAIGAING
-140 FLIAFLG
+140 FLIAFVG

-160 AQGAALLVMA
+160 AQGAALLVMT

-193 PAPIV
+193 PAPII
-198 VLAIVIVLWLALR
+198 VLAVVIVLWLALR

-245 IAGMCYGAAGMF
+245 IAGVCYGAAGMF
-257 MTAQIGAGDPL
+257 MTAQIGSADPL

-293 GCVGTVFGALTLT
+293 GCVGTIFGALTLT

-335 GLSMSRDLP
+335 GLSLSRDMP
-344 AVDAVRGWARALGAR
+344 VVETVRGWRRALGAR
-359 RVVPAAPAPV
+359 ALASSPAASV
-369 AAVTA
+369 
-374 ATAGGPGLL
+374 TAGGQGLL
-383 QDLLDRMVERRGQAP
+383 QDLLGRADARGGPGSAR
-398 PSRPAPGWLAR
+398 RPAAGWLAR

-423 FAVIVIATAV
+423 FAVIVIATV
-433 LFGANLSPLDYLN
+433 VIFGGDLSALEYLN

-467 SGGLDLSIAWAIAFP
+467 SGGLDLSVAWAITFP
-482 AIVVTTYCFGEDGP
+482 AIVVTTFCFGEDGP
-496 AYWAVPLALAIGLA
+496 AYWAVPLALVIGLA
-510 IGFLNGIVIVLFN
+510 IGFLNGFMIVLFR

-555 VLRWFVSSRLLGIAP
+555 VLRWFVSGRLLGIAP

-579 FAATVLLNRTAFGRR
+579 IAATIFLNRTAFGRR
-594 LYTVGNSVTVARLSG
+594 LYAVGNSVTVARLSG
-609 VWTASVIVG
+609 VWTGSVIVG

-626 SALVGVLL
+626 SALVGVFL

-646 DPFLLQSIAVVVLGG
+646 DPYLLQSIAVVVLGG

-668 GHFIG
+668 GHFVG

>member
-1 MSERPFGPPPPLWAR
+1 MSDRSLVPPPSRWPRVGVA
-16 AGLPAVNWKRQR
+16 AVNWNRQR
-28 GLLISV
+28 GLLMSV
-34 GVFLAMLIVLQLI
+34 GVFLVMLIILQLI
-47 KGEGISYFDVSSITT
+47 KGEGITYFDVSSITT
-62 GAATLAIAA
+62 GAATLALAA

-97 IIQFLGGGSEFSSEV
+97 IIQFLGGGSEFSSDV
-112 AALSGAEFIGAAL
+112 AVLSGAEFIGAAL
-125 ALALAVGAAVGAING
+125 ALALAVGAAIGAING
-140 FLIAFLG
+140 FLIAFVG

-160 AQGAALLVMA
+160 AQGAALLVMT

-198 VLAIVIVLWLALR
+198 VLAVVIVLWLALR

-245 IAGMCYGAAGMF
+245 IAGVCYGAAGMF
-257 MTAQIGAGDPL
+257 MTAQIGSADPL

-293 GCVGTVFGALTLT
+293 GCVGTIFGALTLT

-335 GLSMSRDLP
+335 GLSLSRDMP
-344 AVDAVRGWARALGAR
+344 VVETVRGWRRALGAR
-359 RVVPAAPAPV
+359 ALAAGPAASV
-369 AAVTA
+369 
-374 ATAGGPGLL
+374 TAGGQGLL
-383 QDLLDRMVERRGQAP
+383 QDLLGRAEARGGPGSA
-398 PSRPAPGWLAR
+398 RPAAGWLAR

-423 FAVIVIATAV
+423 FAVIVIATV
-433 LFGANLSPLDYLN
+433 VIFGGDLSALEYLN

-467 SGGLDLSIAWAIAFP
+467 SGGLDLSVAWAITFP
-482 AIVVTTYCFGEDGP
+482 AIVVTTFCFGEDGP
-496 AYWAVPLALAIGLA
+496 AYWAVPLALVIGLA
-510 IGFLNGIVIVLFN
+510 IGFLNGFMIVLFR

-555 VLRWFVSSRLLGIAP
+555 VLRWFVSGRLLGIAP

-579 FAATVLLNRTAFGRR
+579 IAATIFLNRTAFGRR
-594 LYTVGNSVTVARLSG
+594 LYAVGNSVTVARLSG
-609 VWTASVIVG
+609 VWTGSVIVG

-626 SALVGVLL
+626 SALVGVFL

-646 DPFLLQSIAVVVLGG
+646 DPYLLQSIAVVVLGG

-668 GHFIG
+668 GHFVG

-717 DA
+717 DG